1 MPRRSLARHWEI
13 LARRD
18 PLRAALTDRERSVEE
33 FFRSGE
39 EELRS
44 VLNQAEA
51 LGITIDRSR
60 ALDFGCG
67 VGRLTQAMARDFA
80 RCDGVDIA
88 ASMIASARRYNQYGD
103 TCHYHLNRSADL
115 RLFQDRSFTL
125 IYSVLVLQHM
135 EPVRAKEYLREFLRL
150 LVPGGL
156 LVFQLPSHRTL
167 QEPPAGVRRTLSDR
181 PLPAGARR
189 AQVTTNA
196 SAVTLQA
203 RHLLRLEV
211 TVRNDSDCR
220 WPSLGRPDERYQ
232 IQVAD
237 RWRLEDGSI
246 WKNDDVRCPLPYDLE
261 PGAEATVLLDA
272 TAPDVDG
279 IYLLD
284 VDVVQEDVLWFG
296 DRGSIPAR
304 VRVVVEGGL
313 PARAK
318 PPAEPRAAPP
328 PPRAVR
334 PPARVRHPRLFL
346 VFKAT
351 GLRAA
356 YWTVRRM
363 IDLANRMIDAARDH
377 ADFVPTAWRRWRSHH
392 RPHMDMYCVPQD
404 EVAALIRECG
414 GTLVDTEKELWP
426 GGFQSYR
433 YWVVR
438 GQN

>member
-1 MPRRSLARHWEI
+1 MPLRSLARHWEF

-18 PLRAALTDRERSVEE
+18 PLRAVLTDRERSVEE

-39 EELRS
+39 EELRA
-44 VLNQAEA
+44 VLTQAEV

-67 VGRLTQAMARDFA
+67 VGRLTQAMARHFA

-88 ASMIASARRYNQYGD
+88 ASMIASAQRHNQYGD
-103 TCHYHLNRSADL
+103 TCHYHLNHSADL
-115 RLFQDRSFTL
+115 RQFQNRSFTL

-135 EPVRAKEYLREFLRL
+135 EPVRAKTYLREFLRL

-156 LVFQLPSHRTL
+156 LVFQLPSHRTP
-167 QEPPAGVRRTLSDR
+167 QEPPERARRTLSDR
-181 PLPAGARR
+181 PLPAGAWR

-196 SAVTLQA
+196 RAVTLQA
-203 RHLLRLEV
+203 RQLLRLEV
-211 TVRNDSDCR
+211 TVRNGSDCR

-232 IQVAD
+232 IHVAD
-237 RWRLEDGSI
+237 RWRLEDGSV
-246 WKNDDVRCPLPYDLE
+246 WKNDDARCPLPFDLE

-272 TAPDVDG
+272 TAPDVNG
-279 IYLLD
+279 TYLLD
-284 VDVVQEDVLWFG
+284 VDVVQEDVRWFG
-296 DRGSIPAR
+296 DRGSMPAR

-318 PPAEPRAAPP
+318 PPAEPIAVPLMAAT
-328 PPRAVR
+328 
-334 PPARVRHPRLFL
+334 PPARLRHPGLFL
-346 VFKAT
+346 LFKAT

-363 IDLANRMIDAARDH
+363 IDAGKDH
-377 ADFVPTAWRRWRSHH
+377 KDFLSTAWRRWQSHH
-392 RPHMDMYCVPQD
+392 QPHMDMHCVPQD

-414 GTLVDTEKELWP
+414 GTLVDTEKELVP

-438 GQN
+438 RQN

>member
-1 MPRRSLARHWEI
+1 MLRRSLARHWEI

-18 PLRAALTDRERSVEE
+18 PLRAALTDRERSVDE

-39 EELRS
+39 EEFRS
-44 VLNQAEA
+44 ALNQAKA

-67 VGRLTQAMARDFA
+67 VGRLTQAMARDFE

-156 LVFQLPSHRTL
+156 LVFQLPSHRTR

-196 SAVTLQA
+196 GAVTLQA

-211 TVRNDSDCR
+211 TVRNGSDYP

-272 TAPDVDG
+272 TAPDVNG
-279 IYLLD
+279 TYLLD

-318 PPAEPRAAPP
+318 PPAEPRA
-328 PPRAVR
+328 VR

-363 IDLANRMIDAARDH
+363 IDAAKDH
-377 ADFVPTAWRRWRSHH
+377 KSAWRRWRSHH

-404 EVAALIRECG
+404 EVEALIRECG
-414 GTLVDTEKELWP
+414 GTLVDTEKELVR

>member
-1 MPRRSLARHWEI
+1 MPLRSLARHWEI

-51 LGITIDRSR
+51 MGITIDRSR

-67 VGRLTQAMARDFA
+67 VGRLTQAMARHFA

-88 ASMIASARRYNQYGD
+88 ASMIASARRHNQYRD
-103 TCHYHLNRSADL
+103 TCHYHLNHAADL
-115 RLFQDRSFTL
+115 KLFQDRSFTL

-135 EPVRAKEYLREFLRL
+135 EPARAKEYLREFLRL

-156 LVFQLPSHRTL
+156 LVFQLPSHRAP
-167 QEPPAGVRRTLSDR
+167 QEPPEGARRTLSDR
-181 PLPAGARR
+181 PLPAGAFR

-203 RHLLRLEV
+203 RQPLRLEV
-211 TVRNDSDCR
+211 TVRNGSDCR
-220 WPSLGRPDERYQ
+220 WPSLGRLDQRYQ
-232 IQVAD
+232 IHVAD
-237 RWRLEDGSI
+237 RWRLEDGSV
-246 WKNDDVRCPLPYDLE
+246 WRRMTLAARCRS
-261 PGAEATVLLDA
+261 T
-272 TAPDVDG
+272 
-279 IYLLD
+279 
-284 VDVVQEDVLWFG
+284 WN
-296 DRGSIPAR
+296 PAR
-304 VRVVVEGGL
+304 RQRSCWTPRHPMSTALISLKLTSSRKTSSGSATEGRSR
-313 PARAK
+313 RALGSWSREDCRLGK
-318 PPAEPRAAPP
+318 TACRTQGRIQP
-328 PPRAVR
+328 

-346 VFKAT
+346 VFRAT

-363 IDLANRMIDAARDH
+363 IDAGKDHRD
-377 ADFVPTAWRRWRSHH
+377 AWRRWRSHR
-392 RPHMDMYCVPQD
+392 RPHMDMHCVPQD
-404 EVAALIRECG
+404 EVGALIRECG
-414 GTLVDTEKELWP
+414 GTLVETEKELVP

-433 YWVVR
+433 VLGGARSELSPGVLCAFCAPLA
-438 GQN
+438 